1 VAQVTVE
8 AQYIADTAQY
18 VKALRTAAQA
28 TQALADQIP
37 GQVKAQDNLKKSTEA
52 LGQGAEEASKGFTIL
67 RNAMGTALGVAAVN
81 LVSNVTGR
89 LKGFAKASFDAA
101 ARVEELDIAMNSI
114 GEATGLGA
122 DTIKDAT
129 TAIRK
134 NGIELAAAQQIAI
147 EFAQNQ
153 LDLASASK
161 VARVAQDLAVIAGQN
176 STATTQLLTQ
186 AIITGNSMLLKSAGI
201 SRLASEGY
209 AEYAKQI
216 GKSVRQLSAQERQQ
230 AVTNLILQEG
240 ERVAG
245 TYEGAMNAAGKVLR
259 SFKRIINDIQIE
271 IGKILLNAFGPLI
284 KSTYDLLKAFSAS
297 VREGGALSG
306 TLSMLS
312 ENFQILIEPLVDFIK
327 NMTESIKSGKG
338 MENIGKSIE
347 TIIPPLM
354 TAVET
359 VRALAA
365 TYASVLIP
373 ALQALTPLFTALASV
388 LTPILNLFTRLPEP
402 IRMVIG
408 LFVLMQIAMA
418 KSATAA
424 KIFGLSWASLRTGFT
439 TGTKT
444 MMVSL
449 KAFEIRI
456 KTAMIK
462 AKTQVGALAAAA
474 KVMSAGV
481 AASFRAMAVAVKGF
495 LLSLG
500 PIGLALIAVTVA
512 FEVLAGKSA
521 DTQAKV
527 EALRDTIDETTG
539 AFTELSKQT
548 IMADLRKQFSA
559 EDQQRLRD
567 MGLSVEEMAD
577 AIVKG
582 GPAID
587 AMAQKFN
594 DAITPVDQL
603 NSAIALGQGTLEQ
616 TAQRAFGGY
625 AKIAGE
631 ALDQTA
637 QAALDNAAAQQR
649 AAQETQISLT
659 QEMAKH
665 KQREQETIS
674 SLINMTEAEKQHRDF
689 IIDKTRSM
697 NDVTESAI
705 ASIEAL
711 DAATQA
717 LTEAI
722 SAEATYDKAR
732 KSIKDLGKS
741 FKDNGKKVKGFS
753 DEALNN
759 RKAIR
764 DAASSYIEYANSL
777 QDPIERQA
785 ALEEGQEKITA
796 ALERADIDP
805 SKSKILQTLKEE
817 AEQSGETVAEFAAQ
831 RDKAAQYGN
840 EVGKNFIDGIIEE
853 LAKGKDVAATEAGET
868 VEGMLD
874 AANAAQDAR
883 SPSRKAAKVARNFI
897 DGIVK
902 GVKENKRLA
911 EMEVSE
917 LGQGMLDALETKM
930 DEFVGKLE
938 TAGSALRDLGDLTE
952 GLEAKFGLP
961 TQIEGMFGEGASAS
975 GILGGYRQLSGA
987 VQQMF
992 APMLDEEIVPK
1003 KIVRKRQKQMDDA
1016 MDELDRLTQFAVDR
1030 VKEREALNERM
1041 VTLEREYSDKVSKI
1055 NQTYNDLEKAAADEM
1070 KAVEGRFKALQN
1082 EINSRY
1088 DALDRAAAANI
1099 KRIEAHYDQLI
1110 PTLEAALKEATAA
1123 YDAENK
1129 VLKSLVSERD
1139 SFLDGISKGFR
1150 GFLNNLKVD
1159 GDKATRTITRT
1170 TEKIVDGIKVLTQE
1184 SFEEETTGGGFAEAL
1199 QGRLQSLRDFTS
1211 NIRSLLSRGL
1221 DPTLVRDFVS
1231 AGVDSAGDTVA
1242 ALASG
1247 SNDQIAQINS
1257 AQNELGALIEGFQQ
1271 ESSAQWFD
1279 YGIAQQQ
1286 AIVAPLQ
1293 TAAQEAQLALD
1304 QAKMARE
1311 QELTAAK
1318 AHAEAL
1324 RLNRQAELAQAQ
1336 ADRDAEVARI
1346 QAYQEQLR
1354 LDRENELLLA
1364 KNAYDKEKKE
1374 IEDRLAAIE
1383 VELKDNAQK
1392 INTTFLN
1399 LRAKLL
1405 PKMKKFGERIINGL
1419 IRGLRNREGA
1429 LYAKADAIANGIRAR
1444 IAAAFNFGSPSKVTT
1459 KMGEQIAQGL
1469 IVGMENETRAVM
1481 RAADSLA
1488 EAAMVPITMPRMSS
1502 LTPGGA
1508 AMGRGGAAARAAAG
1522 GGSTINVTVN
1532 AGMGADGAEVGRQVV
1547 EAIRKYERRSGPV
1560 FVSAS

>member
-37 GQVKAQDNLKKSTEA
+37 GQVKAQDNLKKSTEE

-122 DTIKDAT
+122 DTIKEAT
-129 TAIRK
+129 TAIRN

-209 AEYAKQI
+209 DEYAKSI

-271 IGKILLNAFGPLI
+271 IGKVLLDAFGPLI
-284 KSTYDLLKAFSAS
+284 KATYDMLKAFSKS

-312 ENFQILIEPLVDFIK
+312 TSFQTLTEPLLDFIK

-373 ALQALTPLFTALASV
+373 ALQALTPLFTALSSV

-408 LFVLMQIAMA
+408 LLVLMQIAMKRSA
-418 KSATAA
+418 LAATVFGASWKSLSTAFTTRTA
-424 KIFGLSWASLRTGFT
+424 VMMTSLR
-439 TGTKT
+439 
-444 MMVSL
+444 
-449 KAFEIRI
+449 AFEVKI
-456 KTAMIK
+456 KTAMIA
-462 AKTQVGALAAAA
+462 AKTQFGAMAAAA
-474 KVMSAGV
+474 KVASIGV
-481 AASFRAMAVAVKGF
+481 VNSFRAMATAARG
-495 LLSLG
+495 LLAAMG
-500 PIGLALIAVTVA
+500 PIGLALVAATVA
-512 FEVLAGKSA
+512 FEVIAGRSA
-521 DTQAKV
+521 DTEAKV
-527 EALRDTIDETTG
+527 AALRDTIDETTG
-539 AFTELSKQT
+539 AFTELSKAT
-548 IMADLRKQFSA
+548 IANDLRANLSP
-559 EDQQRLRD
+559 EDQVMLRE
-567 MGLSVEEMAD
+567 MGLGVEAMAS
-577 AIVKG
+577 AIVEG
-582 GPAID
+582 GPAIQE
-587 AMAQKFN
+587 MGQRFN
-594 DAITPVDQL
+594 DAIGPSGRVKT
-603 NSAIALGQGTLEQ
+603 NILGIRDAVVVAE
-616 TAQRAFGGY
+616 RNFGGY
-625 AKIAGE
+625 AKIADE
-631 ALDQTA
+631 ALRQQE
-637 QAALDNAAAQQR
+637 QASIDAGL
-649 AAQETQISLT
+649 AQEAASRQTQIALVD
-659 QEMAKH
+659 EMAKH

-674 SLINMTEAEKQHRDF
+674 GLLNMTNAEKQHRDF
-689 IIDKTRSM
+689 MIGKNRAMTE
-697 NDVTESAI
+697 VTNAAI
-705 ASIEAL
+705 ASVEAL
-711 DAATQA
+711 DAATKA
-717 LTEAI
+717 LTEAL
-722 SAEATYDKAR
+722 SAEATYDNAR
-732 KSIKDLGKS
+732 KGILKLNKELKEGDKTIKGYSEAAL
-741 FKDNGKKVKGFS
+741 DN
-753 DEALNN
+753 
-759 RKAIR
+759 RQAIR
-764 DAASSYIEYANSL
+764 DAAQGYIAYANSL
-777 QDPIERQA
+777 SDPIERQA
-785 ALEEGQEKITA
+785 ALEEGQKRIA
-796 ALERADIDP
+796 KALKQAGIDP
-805 SKSKILQTLKEE
+805 KDSDILKTLKEQSK
-817 AEQSGETVAEFAAQ
+817 QSGKTVDEFAKQ
-831 RDKAAQYGN
+831 REIAAQYGN
-840 EVGKNFIDGIIEE
+840 EVGTNFIDGIIEE
-853 LAKGKDVAATEAGET
+853 LERGKSQVDTAAADLT
-868 VEGMLD
+868 EGMPD
-874 AANAAQDAR
+874 AANSSIDAR
-883 SPSRKAAKVARNFI
+883 SPSRKAMKVAKNFV
-897 DGIVK
+897 DGLVA
-902 GVKENKRLA
+902 GVRQNKKLA
-911 EMEVSE
+911 DMEVSE
-917 LGQGMLDALETKM
+917 LGQGMLDALEEKL
-930 DEFVGKLE
+930 DEFTGKLE
-938 TAGSALRDLGDLTE
+938 GAANALQNLGDLTG

-961 TQIEGMFGEGASAS
+961 TQIEEAFGEGASAS
-975 GILGGYRQLSGA
+975 GILGGYRELSGA

-992 APMLDEEIVPK
+992 APMLDKEVVPK
-1003 KIVRKRQKQMDDA
+1003 SIRRKYRDQLNKA
-1016 MDELDRLTQFAVDR
+1016 MGELDEYTRFAVEK
-1030 VKEREALNERM
+1030 VKERAKLQEDLKTVEKNYADTVAEISNR
-1041 VTLEREYSDKVSKI
+1041 
-1055 NQTYNDLEKAAADEM
+1055 YNDLDKAAAAEL
-1070 KAVEGRFKALQN
+1070 KAAERHFSTLIDG
-1082 EINSRY
+1082 INSRY
-1088 DALDRAAAANI
+1088 DALDKAAAANI
-1099 KRIEAHYDQLI
+1099 KRIEDHYDQLI

-1123 YDAENK
+1123 YDTENK
-1129 VLKSLVSERD
+1129 VLQDLIKERD
-1139 SFLDGISKGFR
+1139 GFLDNIGKGFR

-1170 TEKIVDGIKVLTQE
+1170 TEKIVDGIKILTQE
-1184 SFEEETTGGGFAEAL
+1184 SFEEETAGGGFAEAL

-1247 SNDQIAQINS
+1247 SNEQIAQINT

-1279 YGIAQQQ
+1279 YGIAQQE

-1293 TAAQEAQLALD
+1293 TAAQEAQIALD
-1304 QAKMARE
+1304 QAKVARAT
-1311 QELTAAK
+1311 ELEAAR

-1324 RLNRQAELAQAQ
+1324 KLNRQAELAQAQ
-1336 ADRDAEVARI
+1336 ADRDAELERI
-1346 QAYQEQLR
+1346 RAYQEQLR
-1354 LDRENELLLA
+1354 LDRENELLAA
-1364 KNAYDKEKKE
+1364 KNDYERQKEDIQKQ
-1374 IEDRLAAIE
+1374 LYAIE
-1383 VELKDNAQK
+1383 KDLANNAK
-1392 INTTFLN
+1392 NINTTFMA
-1399 LRAKLL
+1399 LRTKLL
-1405 PKMKKFGERIINGL
+1405 PKMKKFGKDIINGL
-1419 IRGLRNREGA
+1419 ITGLSNREGA
-1429 LYAKADAIANGIRAR
+1429 LYAKADAIAAGIRHR
-1444 IAAAFNFGSPSKVTT
+1444 INAAFNFGSPSKVTT

-1469 IVGMENETRAVM
+1469 IVGMQNEMRAVGKT
-1481 RAADSLA
+1481 ADALA
-1488 EAAMVPITMPRMSS
+1488 EQAMVPITMPRMSS
-1502 LTPGGA
+1502 LTPSGA
-1508 AMGRGGAAARAAAG
+1508 AMGRGGVAARSAAG
-1522 GGSTINVTVN
+1522 GGSSINITVN

>member
-37 GQVKAQDNLKKSTEA
+37 GQVKAQDNLKKSTEE
-52 LGQGAEEASKGFTIL
+52 LGQGAEEASKGFSVL

-81 LVSNVTGR
+81 LVTNLTGR
-89 LKGFAKASFDAA
+89 LKGFAMASFDAA

-129 TAIRK
+129 QSIRE

-209 AEYAKQI
+209 DEYAKSI

-230 AVTNLILQEG
+230 AVTNLILKEG

-271 IGKILLNAFGPLI
+271 IGKVLLDAFGPLI
-284 KSTYDLLKAFSAS
+284 KATYDLLKAFSTS
-297 VREGGALSG
+297 VREGGALSN

-312 ENFQILIEPLVDFIK
+312 TNFQTLTEPLLDFIK
-327 NMTESIKSGKG
+327 NMTQSVKSGKG

-373 ALQALTPLFTALASV
+373 ALKALTPLFTALSSV

-408 LFVLMQIAMA
+408 LLVLMQIVM
-418 KSATAA
+418 KRSALAATVFGTSWKTLSTVFTTRTAVMMT
-424 KIFGLSWASLRTGFT
+424 SLR
-439 TGTKT
+439 
-444 MMVSL
+444 
-449 KAFEIRI
+449 AFEVKI
-456 KTAMIK
+456 KTAMIA
-462 AKTQVGALAAAA
+462 AKTQFGAMAAAA
-474 KVMSAGV
+474 KVASIGV
-481 AASFRAMAVAVKGF
+481 VNSFRAMATAARGLLVAM
-495 LLSLG
+495 G
-500 PIGLALIAVTVA
+500 PIGWALVAATVA
-512 FEVLAGKSA
+512 FEVIAGRSA
-521 DTQAKV
+521 DTEAKV
-527 EALRDTIDETTG
+527 AALRDTIDETTG
-539 AFTELSKQT
+539 AFTELSKAT
-548 IMADLRKQFSA
+548 IANDLRANLSP
-559 EDQQRLRD
+559 EDQVMLRE
-567 MGLSVEEMAD
+567 MGLGVEAMAS
-577 AIVKG
+577 AIVEG
-582 GPAID
+582 GPAIQE
-587 AMAQKFN
+587 MGQRFN
-594 DAITPVDQL
+594 DAIGPSGRVKT
-603 NSAIALGQGTLEQ
+603 NILGIRDAVVVAE
-616 TAQRAFGGY
+616 RNFGGY
-625 AKIAGE
+625 AKIADE
-631 ALDQTA
+631 ALRQQE
-637 QAALDNAAAQQR
+637 QASIDAGL
-649 AAQETQISLT
+649 AQEAASRQTQIALVD
-659 QEMAKH
+659 EMAKH

-674 SLINMTEAEKQHRDF
+674 GLLNMTNAEKQHRDF
-689 IIDKTRSM
+689 MIGKNRAMTE
-697 NDVTESAI
+697 VTNAAI
-705 ASIEAL
+705 ASVEAL
-711 DAATQA
+711 DAATKA
-717 LTEAI
+717 LTEAL
-722 SAEATYDKAR
+722 SAEATYDNAR
-732 KSIKDLGKS
+732 KGILKLNKELKEGDKTIKGYSEAAL
-741 FKDNGKKVKGFS
+741 DN
-753 DEALNN
+753 
-759 RKAIR
+759 RQAIR
-764 DAASSYIEYANSL
+764 DAAQGYIEYANSL
-777 QDPIERQA
+777 SDPIERQA
-785 ALEEGQEKITA
+785 ALEGQKRIA
-796 ALERADIDP
+796 KALKQAGIDP
-805 SKSKILQTLKEE
+805 KDSDILKTLKEQSK
-817 AEQSGETVAEFAAQ
+817 QSGKTVDEFAKQ
-831 RDKAAQYGN
+831 REIAAQYGN
-840 EVGKNFIDGIIEE
+840 EVGTNFIDGIIEE
-853 LAKGKDVAATEAGET
+853 LERRKSQVDTAAADLT
-868 VEGMLD
+868 EGMPD
-874 AANAAQDAR
+874 AANSSIDAR
-883 SPSRKAAKVARNFI
+883 SPSRKAMKVAKNFV
-897 DGIVK
+897 DGLVA
-902 GVKENKRLA
+902 GVRQNKKLA
-911 EMEVSE
+911 DMEVSE
-917 LGQGMLDALETKM
+917 LGQGMLDALEEKL
-930 DEFVGKLE
+930 DEFTGKLE
-938 TAGSALRDLGDLTE
+938 GAANALQNLGDLTG

-961 TQIEGMFGEGASAS
+961 TQIEEAFGEGASAS
-975 GILGGYRQLSGA
+975 GILGGYRELSGA

-1003 KIVRKRQKQMDDA
+1003 KIVRKREKQMNDA

-1041 VTLEREYSDKVSKI
+1041 TTLEREYSDKVSKI
-1055 NQTYNDLEKAAADEM
+1055 NQTYNDLDKAAAAEM
-1070 KAVEGRFKALQN
+1070 KAVEGRFKTLMDG
-1082 EINSRY
+1082 INSRY

-1099 KRIEAHYDQLI
+1099 KRIEDHYDQLI

-1123 YDAENK
+1123 YDRENG
-1129 VLKSLVSERD
+1129 VLQDLIKERD
-1139 SFLDGISKGFR
+1139 SFLDNIGKGFR

-1159 GDKATRTITRT
+1159 GDKASRTITRT
-1170 TEKIVDGIKVLTQE
+1170 TEKIVDGIKILTQE
-1184 SFEEETTGGGFAEAL
+1184 SFTEETAGGGFAEAL

-1247 SNDQIAQINS
+1247 SNEQIAQINT
-1257 AQNELGALIEGFQQ
+1257 AQNELGSLIEGFQQ

-1304 QAKMARE
+1304 QAKIARE
-1311 QELTAAK
+1311 QELAAAK

-1405 PKMKKFGERIINGL
+1405 PKMQRFGERIINGL
-1419 IRGLRNREGA
+1419 IRGLNNREGA
-1429 LYAKADAIANGIRAR
+1429 LYAKADAIAAGIRAR
-1444 IAAAFNFGSPSKVTT
+1444 IADAFNFGSPSKVTT

-1469 IVGMENETRAVM
+1469 IVGMQNEMRAVGKT
-1481 RAADSLA
+1481 ADALA
-1488 EAAMVPITMPRMSS
+1488 EQAMVPITMPRMSS
-1502 LTPGGA
+1502 LTPSGA
-1508 AMGRGGAAARAAAG
+1508 AMGRGGVAARSAAG
-1522 GGSTINVTVN
+1522 GGSSINITVN